1 MLGFK
6 DLWKITI
13 LLVCYFVYISCH
25 TYHLGQCP
33 SMEPMADFSM
43 QKFLGPWYAVQ
54 KSSTSSRCMVYNFT
68 NTQEP
73 NIYKLEQISENSII
87 NVAKSNNYH
96 YIGNLKVDPSLPS
109 RMSVSFPLSVA
120 GKASFVVFATDYDT
134 YAGVYS
140 CQKIPFGH
148 RHSVT
153 ILSRDKVLNKQ
164 YLDKLRNKIAS
175 ANVNPY
181 DLSIVDQSNCNHLN
195 SSMRVEINDQT
206 FSAKN
211 IGHAVSKVGEKI
223 GQGVEYVIDG
233 GKKVYNSIKSK
244 PAEEINPDAEWYP

>member
-1 MLGFK
+1 MEFNRLC
-6 DLWKITI
+6 
-13 LLVCYFVYISCH
+13 LLSVLLACSLNRISGH
-25 TYHLGQCP
+25 SYHLGQCP
-33 SMEPMADFSM
+33 TMEPMPDFVM
-43 QKFLGPWYAVQ
+43 EKFLGPWYAVQ
-54 KSSTSSRCMVYNFT
+54 KTSTSSRCMVYNFT

-73 NIYKLEQISENSII
+73 NTYKLEQISENSII

-96 YIGNLKVDPSLPS
+96 YIGNLKADSSLPS
-109 RMSVSFPLSVA
+109 RMSVSFPLNVA
-120 GKASFVVFATDYDT
+120 GKSSFVVFATDYIT

-153 ILSRDKVLNKQ
+153 ILSRTKVLDKM
-164 YLDKLRNKIAS
+164 YLDKMRSRIAS
-175 ANVNPY
+175 ANVSPF
-181 DLSIVDQSNCNHLN
+181 DLSIIDQSKCNHLN
-195 SSMRVEINDQT
+195 TSMRVEINDET

-233 GKKVYNSIKSK
+233 GKKVYSSIKSK
-244 PAEEINPDAEWYP
+244 PAEEPDAEWIP